1 MLTLTVKRI
10 WGEAE
15 QTLDIPVYRF
25 SINKTAELSL
35 FFEFDKDILTVDNMI
50 DFFTNSI
57 NDACLI
63 SVIMNGNVLFE
74 NMQVVRMDSMAT
86 GFNLVLIEVSE
97 WEWWKDYFNK
107 KFEWRC

>member
-10 WGEAE
+10 CGEAE

-97 WEWWKDYFNK
+97 
-107 KFEWRC
+107 